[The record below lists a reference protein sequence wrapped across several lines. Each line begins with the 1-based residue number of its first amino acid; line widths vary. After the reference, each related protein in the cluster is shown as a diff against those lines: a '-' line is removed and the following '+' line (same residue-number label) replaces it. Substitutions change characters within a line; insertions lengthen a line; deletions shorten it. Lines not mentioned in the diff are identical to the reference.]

1 MEEKGGARPTAG
13 RKVKLKTFSVLARFV
28 SVHEN
33 KRLLFF

>member
-1 MEEKGGARPTAG
+1 MEEKSDARPTAG
-13 RKVKLKTFSVLARFV
+13 RKKKLKTFSVLARFV